1 MQLELGATGHIQ
13 QIRQKAAWARKQ
25 EDAARERFQQ
35 TERARQFWESL
46 ADHLSAGNSTQI
58 LLHLRQAEG
67 YVRHLKATSDPIS
80 PILEEIRRSAEQ
92 HATESA
98 SAFGREF
105 PDLVR
110 KAGLEIDSTSRHP
123 RYTLKQGF
131 LRVEVDDRDYTA
143 RVIPRDGEETVM
155 GMDVVPLVEK
165 IKAEIARIFDRQF
178 QPDALVK
185 SIYTAY
191 IAALRSEGRQEG
203 EEVPLRRVTN
213 RLAKNLNRFA
223 ADEFN
228 VDLARLIKSGHLTI
242 DNKRMHLNH
251 TRNQRQGM
259 LLHGLEEGGYVGF
272 VSFRKEGRP

>member
-1 MQLELGATGHIQ
+1 MQLELELSDHVK

-25 EDAARERFQQ
+25 EEVARERFQQ
-35 TERARQFWESL
+35 AERARQFWESL
-46 ADHLSAGNSTQI
+46 ATHLSAGHSAHV
-58 LLHLRQAEG
+58 LLLLRQADG

-80 PILEEIRRSAEQ
+80 SELEDIRRSAER
-92 HATESA
+92 HARESA

-131 LRVEVDDRDYTA
+131 LRVEIDDRDYTA
-143 RVIPRDGEETVM
+143 RIIPRDGEETVM

-165 IKAEIARIFDRQF
+165 IKAEITRIFDRQF
-178 QPDALVK
+178 QPDALLK

-191 IAALRSEGRQEG
+191 IAALRAEGRQEG
-203 EEVPLRRVTN
+203 EEVPLRRVTS
-213 RLAKNLNRFA
+213 RLAKNLKRFA

-228 VDLARLIKSGHLTI
+228 VDLARLIKSGQLTI
-242 DNKRMHLNH
+242 NNKRMHLNH

-259 LLHGLEEGGYVGF
+259 LLHGLEEGGYLGF
-272 VSFRKEGRP
+272 LSFRKEARP